1 MYVCVCVY
9 VCLYIYIILG
19 LFFWRTSLTQYDME
33 GITTCCRPTLCSPL
47 KFMSSQK
54 CHSEHFP
61 ICPFMILCKSLGG
74 LVLKMLCTPRATCL
88 KGRSDP
94 LQEGL
99 CSTATSMHCESSSKL
114 SPKENQPKERVFEFS
129 NYMLEITKLSQNF
142 P

>member
-1 MYVCVCVY
+1 MYIY
-9 VCLYIYIILG
+9 THTYIYIYLLLG
-19 LFFWRTSLTQYDME
+19 LFFWRTSLTQYSME
-33 GITTCCRPTLCSPL
+33 GITTCCLPTLCSPL

-54 CHSEHFP
+54 CHSEHSP
-61 ICPFMILCKSLGG
+61 ICPFKILCKSFGG
-74 LVLKMLCTPRATCL
+74 LVLKMLCTPRAPCL

-99 CSTATSMHCESSSKL
+99 GAAATSTHYASSSKS
-114 SPKENQPKERVFEFS
+114 SPKENQPKEWAFEFN